1 MAIKIGQIRKKRDG
15 QIYCVDTGIK
25 FNVSPMPTILIDE
38 IAETAF
44 VYSDEFKQ
52 GKSYYFTGTLRNPNS
67 SDIKVS
73 VILYKNENDLSRYQ
87 VVKKDIAVAANGRT
101 NIELPFSPIADCR
114 VIAFVIKR
122 TSIDNPTPR
131 DNVVISNGI
140 CGITQNLLPQDTI
153 ALRIGLQAKPN
164 TLFIVNNEPIR
175 LGKSGLFEINNGVKI
190 ASVGVLAPGC
200 IDDPEDDTDTPGDAV
215 EFFLIDYTYD
225 EE

>member
-1 MAIKIGQIRKKRDG
+1 MAIKIGQIRKTNE
-15 QIYCVDTGIK
+15 QTYCDNTGIE
-25 FNVSPMPTILIDE
+25 FDVSPMPTILIDE

-44 VYSDEFKQ
+44 VYDNEFKQ
-52 GKSYYFTGTLRNPNS
+52 GKSYYFTGTLKNSNS

-73 VILYKNENDLSRYQ
+73 VILYKGKDDLSRYQ
-87 VVKKDIAVAANGRT
+87 VVKKDIAVAARGGT
-101 NIELPFSPIADCR
+101 NIELPFSPIADCS

-122 TSIDNPTPR
+122 TSMDNPTPR

-190 ASVGVLAPGC
+190 ASVGVVAPGC
-200 IDDPEDDTDTPGDAV
+200 IPKNNNDTPGDAV
-215 EFFLIDYTYD
+215 EFFLIDYTY
-225 EE
+225 EG

>member
-1 MAIKIGQIRKKRDG
+1 MAIKIGQIRKTNEQR
-15 QIYCVDTGIK
+15 YCDNTGIK

-44 VYSDEFKQ
+44 VYDNEFKQ
-52 GKSYYFTGTLRNPNS
+52 GKSYYFTGTLENPNS

-73 VILYKNENDLSRYQ
+73 VILYKGEDDLSRYQ
-87 VVKKDIAVAANGRT
+87 VVKKDIAVAANGEI
-101 NIELPFSPIADCR
+101 NIELPFSPIADCSI
-114 VIAFVIKR
+114 IAFIIKR

-131 DNVVISNGI
+131 DNVVISDGI

-190 ASVGVLAPGC
+190 ASVGVVAPGC
-200 IDDPEDDTDTPGDAV
+200 IPENANDITAGDAV
-215 EFFLIDYTYD
+215 EFFLIDYTY
-225 EE
+225 EG